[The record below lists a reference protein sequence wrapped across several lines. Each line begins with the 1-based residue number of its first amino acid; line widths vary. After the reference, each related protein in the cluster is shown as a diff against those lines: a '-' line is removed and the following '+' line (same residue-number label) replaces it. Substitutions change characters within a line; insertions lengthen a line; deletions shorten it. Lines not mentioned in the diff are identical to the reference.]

1 MKETDISNINLK
13 KESKKIIMKQGSTF
27 IYFNVGYAA
36 GLICFLILF
45 YINIKFIFLTNFI
58 IIASITLLI
67 IKLAYWYYIRE
78 TLKNINSTDK
88 QKYFLL
94 RLTFCILTYI
104 SPVYCIIQEPHLVVS
119 HYVSIITFAI
129 VIVLAIIGMF
139 IERWLFFT
147 DSKHSANSY
156 YENDAI

>member
-1 MKETDISNINLK
+1 MKHGPI
-13 KESKKIIMKQGSTF
+13 F

-58 IIASITLLI
+58 IIMSITLLI
-67 IKLAYWYYIRE
+67 IKLIYWYSIRK
-78 TLKNINSTDK
+78 TLRNINSIDK
-88 QKYFLL
+88 QKFFLS

-104 SPVYCIIQEPHLVVS
+104 TPVYCIIQEPYLVVS
-119 HYVSIITFAI
+119 HYVSTITFTI
-129 VIVLAIIGMF
+129 VTVLAIIGMF

-147 DSKHSANSY
+147 ESKHSVNLY
-156 YENDAI
+156 Y